1 MRKDA
6 ASGKLRIIGGTLRGS
21 RIDVPNVPGL
31 RPTPDRVRETLFNW
45 LAPVIDG
52 ARCLDLFAG
61 TGALG
66 IEAWSRGA
74 GAVDFIERDPRLVAA
89 LRNDLTRLR
98 VTDATVH
105 ATDALAFLHNTVQAC
120 DIVFLDPPFA
130 ADLWTS
136 TAHALDT
143 RGWLKPGAWIYI
155 EAPSEVRPSLP
166 EHWRLHREARAG
178 DVGFALYRNEPIP

>member
-1 MRKDA
+1 MRTPA
-6 ASGKLRIIGGTLRGS
+6 ASGKLRIIGGSLRGS
-21 RIDVPNVPGL
+21 RIDVPDSPGL

-66 IEAWSRGA
+66 IEAWSRGS
-74 GAVDFIERDPRLVAA
+74 GAVDFIERDARLVTA
-89 LRNDLTRLR
+89 LRNDLIRLR

-105 ATDALAFLHNTVQAC
+105 ATDALAFLHNTAHAC
-120 DIVFLDPPFA
+120 DIVFIDPPFA
-130 ADLWTS
+130 ADLWTT
-136 TAHALDT
+136 TAQALDA
-143 RGWLKPGAWIYI
+143 RGWLKPDAWIYV
-155 EAPSEVRPSLP
+155 EAPSEARPILP

-178 DVGFALYRNEPIP
+178 DVGFALYQTGNS